1 VHNVLALHLGLT
13 SQNYEFIATFKAD
26 PSLQNNLE
34 LLFLYLT
41 NFLRA
46 NRVDL
51 AQKKLLEMKLIDD
64 EDILS
69 LLAQVYINVRKKLI
83 II

>member
-1 VHNVLALHLGLT
+1 MHNVLALHLGLT